1 MSKFSVA
8 SLFSGI
14 GGLDLGFEFAGFD
27 VVWASDILKAAVES
41 YPRNFGRAAVQADLN
56 DISIDKIP
64 DTDVIIGG
72 PPCQSFSLVGRRQHN
87 DPRGQLVYRYL
98 DVVRHKRPRAFVME
112 NVPGIAASKVNGRRL
127 TEVLSEEFSS
137 IGYNITIMKLD
148 ASDYLVPQKRNRIF
162 LVGLLSGK
170 ATIPD
175 PALFAK
181 TCYGVDIASYDCS
194 ADGAIGDL
202 GSPVPKTALATYNDR
217 KPSRFAQIMRMR
229 GNDSFTLHEHPRM
242 SEMDKL
248 LISFI
253 PPGGNYLD
261 VPDEFATKRILNFKR
276 TGGRTTTYGRLHP
289 ARPSYTINTYFRRPN
304 VGANF
309 HYCQPRLITA
319 REAMRFQSIPDYFT
333 TIHFSQDSRNTLI
346 GNAVPPLLAHA
357 VAWALMKSMADT
369 KFSKEHKKGSSEV
382 FVGRK

>member
-1 MSKFSVA
+1 
-8 SLFSGI
+8 
-14 GGLDLGFEFAGFD
+14 
-27 VVWASDILKAAVES
+27 
-41 YPRNFGRAAVQADLN
+41 
-56 DISIDKIP
+56 
-64 DTDVIIGG
+64 
-72 PPCQSFSLVGRRQHN
+72 
-87 DPRGQLVYRYL
+87 
-98 DVVRHKRPRAFVME
+98 ME

-137 IGYNITIMKLD
+137 IGYNVTIMKLD

-181 TCYGVDIASYDCS
+181 TCYGVDIDTYDFS
-194 ADGAIGDL
+194 AEGAIGDL
-202 GSPVPKTALATYNDR
+202 GSPVPKMALATYNDR

-261 VPDEFATKRILNFKR
+261 VPDEFATKRILNFKK

-369 KFSKEHKKGSSEV
+369 KFSKEHKKGPVEV
-382 FVGRK
+382 FVGKNEL